1 MKNEMEMINKMREKY
16 KSIKRNELI
25 IILMVIND
33 IVLYIKGLETFF
45 KT

>member
-1 MKNEMEMINKMREKY
+1 MEMINKMREKY